1 MNPGSLQ
8 RGLLPCLILSLAVAG
23 CSLLYEPPLQCNRDS
38 DCAKRAESEPTLQ
51 QSYCENHVCVLP
63 SDTDESCKTHADC
76 LNANSGNPAICRSG
90 ACISLLHGECT
101 QVLNS
106 EALKS
111 NNDVILM
118 GAFAPLNSLLPRRD
132 TVLMSYQLAVDEIQ
146 ANTKGAIGYSDYHER
161 PFVFVA
167 CRSDGAQRLSDSFD
181 HLTKTLK
188 VPVVVT
194 NQQATELEEQVARLI
209 GEETN
214 TMFLSPL
221 SSDPAL
227 AAMKDR
233 SRLWHMLGT
242 PTDLVPAY
250 AKLLQETMAKLSEPA
265 RVLTVV
271 NDVRAMGEIADRIED
286 TLTINGLSVSDA
298 IKAGTYLRV
307 GVESLALHPEG
318 PKTDKILEVV
328 PNFKPNVVLMLA
340 GPEVVSSIAGI
351 EKRPSEWG
359 IVFPPQ
365 GALSH
370 HLVNN
375 DDLRTTLAQFTGI
388 ESRIYGINYAGASD
402 RSLYYGYL
410 SRLLAAYPDAYQEE
424 YENFYDSAHYAM
436 LAVIGAAREIATED
450 LNGDLA
456 VKGFRRLID
465 KNGAAWSLR
474 PDTLSTISSAILEA
488 DADSTIY
495 LSGTL
500 GTPDFSSTG
509 ARFSTAALWCLTSDG
524 AGGLSYR
531 SGAVRF
537 DTGTGDFDKPLSD
550 CRTGSN

>member
-1 MNPGSLQ
+1 
-8 RGLLPCLILSLAVAG
+8 V
-23 CSLLYEPPLQCNRDS
+23 
-38 DCAKRAESEPTLQ
+38 KRAEAEPALS

-63 SDTDESCKTHADC
+63 SDTNEDCKTHADC

-90 ACISLLHGECT
+90 SCIPLLHGECT

-106 EALKS
+106 DALKA
-111 NNDVILM
+111 NDDVILM
-118 GAFAPLNSLLPRRD
+118 GAFAPLNSVLPGKD
-132 TVLMSYQLAVDEIQ
+132 TVLMSYQLALDEIQ
-146 ANTKGAIGYSDYHER
+146 ANTKGAIGYSDYRER

-194 NQQATELEEQVARLI
+194 NQQATDLEEQVARLI

-242 PTDLVPAY
+242 PTDLTPGY
-250 AKLLQETMAKLSEPA
+250 SKLLQETMASLSEPA
-265 RVLTVV
+265 RVLVVV
-271 NDVRAMGEIADRIED
+271 NDVRAMGEIADTIES
-286 TLTINGLSVSDA
+286 TLTVNGLSVTDA
-298 IKAGTYLRV
+298 AAAGTYRRV
-307 GVESLALHPEG
+307 AIDSLALHPDG
-318 PKTDKILEVV
+318 PNLSLLLPAAAEI
-328 PNFKPNVVLMLA
+328 KPNVVMMLA
-340 GPEVVSSIAGI
+340 GPEVVDGGIGGI
-351 EKRPSEWG
+351 ERSRSGWG
-359 IVFPPQ
+359 VDVPPQ
-365 GALSH
+365 YVLSH

-375 DDLRTTLAQFTGI
+375 DELRKSLVQFTGI
-388 ESRIYGINYAGASD
+388 ENRIYGINYAGAND

-450 LNGDLA
+450 LTGDLA

-488 DADSTIY
+488 DAESTIY

-500 GTPDFSSTG
+500 GAPDFSSTG
-509 ARFSTAALWCLTSDG
+509 ARFSSAALWCLTSDG
-524 AGGLSYR
+524 AGGLAYR
-531 SGAVRF
+531 SGAVRYDV
-537 DTGTGDFDKPLSD
+537 DTGAFDKPLAN